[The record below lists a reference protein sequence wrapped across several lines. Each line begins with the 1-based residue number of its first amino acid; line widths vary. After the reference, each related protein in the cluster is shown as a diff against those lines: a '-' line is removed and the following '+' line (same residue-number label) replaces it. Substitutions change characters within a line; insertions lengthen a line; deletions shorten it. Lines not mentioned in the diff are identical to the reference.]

1 MSLDRLDDSLDQLLA
16 SAPAVVGVAEVWE
29 PGSWP
34 SHSHD
39 RHQLIYASKGVMHV
53 DTAGRALVLPT
64 SRALWIAAGVMHA
77 LTLKRTAEIVVLY
90 VDPALF
96 HIPAHEDC
104 AVVEMSALVRE
115 LIRACANGYGHY
127 AADSEQG
134 RLATVLLDQ
143 VKKLQSAPTEIPIPQ
158 DRRGQHLAEILK
170 TELDN
175 RQSVEEL
182 AARVGASDR
191 TIMRIFLDETH
202 MSFGTWRQKLRLI
215 SSIEMLAYGE
225 SITNVAGNVGYES
238 PSSYVAAF
246 RAMFGTTPAKYFS

>member
-16 SAPAVVGVAEVWE
+16 TAPSVVGVADVWE

-53 DTAGRALVLPT
+53 DTAGRSLVLPT
-64 SRALWIAAGVMHA
+64 SRALWVAAGVMHA
-77 LTLKRTAEIVVLY
+77 LTLKRTAEIFVLY
-90 VDPALF
+90 VDPAYF

-104 AVVEMSALVRE
+104 AVVEMSPLVRE
-115 LIRACANGYGHY
+115 LIRACACGYEHY
-127 AADSEQG
+127 EEDSEQG
-134 RLATVLLDQ
+134 RLSTVLLDQ
-143 VKKLQSAPTEIPIPQ
+143 VKKLQTAPTEIPLPK
-158 DRRGQHLAEILK
+158 DRRGKHLAEILK
-170 TELDN
+170 SELDN

-182 AARVGASDR
+182 AARVGASAR

-202 MSFGTWRQKLRLI
+202 MSFGMWRQKLRLI

-225 SITNVAGNVGYES
+225 SINNISANVGYES

-246 RAMFGTTPAKYFS
+246 RSMFGITPAKYFN